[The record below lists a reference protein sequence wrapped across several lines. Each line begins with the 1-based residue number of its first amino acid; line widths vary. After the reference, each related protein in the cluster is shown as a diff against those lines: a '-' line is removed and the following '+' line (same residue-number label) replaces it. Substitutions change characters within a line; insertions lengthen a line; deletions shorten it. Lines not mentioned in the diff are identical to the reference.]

1 MEKVQLSSQT
11 FTVISKII
19 GALEKVEQ
27 NRLYKIALV
36 MSFAQKREWSKIP
49 PNMLNI
55 YTNLIKTLKKISF
68 ILLYKVLK
76 TGVPIHL
83 TPLFCK

>member
-36 MSFAQKREWSKIP
+36 MSFAQKWE
-49 PNMLNI
+49 
-55 YTNLIKTLKKISF
+55 
-68 ILLYKVLK
+68 
-76 TGVPIHL
+76 
-83 TPLFCK
+83 